1 MAEMRALAKKMLR
14 KKFREETISG
24 SYNRYAFE
32 DAGDVLPEWFL
43 QDEARANVPNYNL
56 TQEEVDEEKRL
67 LREWNTRPSK
77 KVTEAKGRKKMRLV
91 KAMAKIKTKAN
102 LIANNQDGGEGT
114 KMRAIQKLY
123 KKEQAKHLEQKSYV
137 VNRTF
142 NSSMGKKV
150 GRNVKM
156 VDARLR
162 ADTRNEKLRSKKKGG
177 KGRNGAGTK
186 RRGR

>member
-1 MAEMRALAKKMLR
+1 
-14 KKFREETISG
+14 
-24 SYNRYAFE
+24 
-32 DAGDVLPEWFL
+32 
-43 QDEARANVPNYNL
+43 
-56 TQEEVDEEKRL
+56 
-67 LREWNTRPSK
+67 
-77 KVTEAKGRKKMRLV
+77 MRLV

-123 KKEQAKHLEQKSYV
+123 KKEQAKHVEQKSYV

-186 RRGR
+186 RKGR